1 MDREMRRA
9 VVLSAA
15 VAVVRRDG
23 FEGLT
28 HRAVAA
34 QAGCGLSTV
43 YRVVASRRKLRRGL
57 LMFARSAG
65 FYDVLERA
73 SNLNLS

>member
-9 VVLSAA
+9 VVIRAA

-28 HRAVAA
+28 HRAVAVE
-34 QAGCGLSTV
+34 AGCAPRTV
-43 YRVVASRRKLRRGL
+43 YRVAASNKRLRREVL
-57 LMFARSAG
+57 IFARACG
-65 FYDVLERA
+65 FGDVLDRA
-73 SNLNLS
+73 SNLNLK